1 MISAL
6 QAPNEIRKRMQM
18 LYRTEE
24 NSYARYLT
32 EKTEVSQDSKIR
44 IYSVA
49 KQIIEKIRVDRNL
62 GIIDAFMQ
70 EYGLS
75 NEEGIALMC
84 LAESLLRIPDDCT
97 INDLIKD
104 KIGNSMWSNHIG
116 SSSSMFVNAATWG
129 LFIGGIVLKESND
142 SAKWFG
148 TINNLLKTMGEP
160 IIRKAIQQ
168 AMCTLGKHFIKGRDI
183 TEALNNRK
191 EGELYSFDILGE
203 AAKTRKD
210 AERYFS
216 EYMQAV
222 DSIGKSKGSDDTGRL
237 VDYDEISVKIS
248 ALHSRY
254 EFSQIDDVLDEIVDK
269 LLQICRLAKE
279 YNIRVCID
287 AEEASRLE
295 ISLMILEKLRFESS
309 LNGWE
314 GLGLA
319 VQAYQKRAFS
329 VLDFVEDIS
338 VRSCHKMMVRL
349 VKGAYWDYEIKNSQE
364 LGLSS
369 YPVFTRKV
377 YTDVSYL
384 ACANK
389 ILSKPNT
396 FYPCFATHNAYTLA
410 AILEMANK
418 DHPGFE
424 FQRLHGMGASLYE
437 YVTQELAA
445 NIKCRVYAPV
455 GGYQDLLPYLIRRL
469 LENGANSS
477 FINQLNDSN
486 ISLEQLIQDPLE
498 KAKELEYLPH
508 PNIPLPK
515 DIFGPERLNSSG
527 IDITDS
533 VTLANF
539 NDEMKNY
546 QNCKFKASSIVNG
559 EEFDGDFIEIL
570 SPSNSEDLVGEV
582 LFASSTQA
590 LSALDIAYS
599 AFKDWS
605 NVPVSTRA
613 SILEKA
619 ANLIE
624 ENKAKL
630 IMLLIREGGK
640 VISDAIAE
648 IREAVDFLR
657 YYAVLGR
664 QELEGSNRLPGPVGE
679 DNYLYFR
686 SRGVFVCISPWNFP
700 LAIFIGPIAAAL
712 VTGNTVIAK
721 PAEQTSIIAY
731 EAVKLLYDAGIPKG
745 VLHLLLGDGKELGE
759 VLLKNEKIGGVA
771 FTGSTETARI
781 INQSIAEKEGGI
793 IPFIAE
799 TGGLN
804 TMITD
809 TSALVEQVTND
820 VITSAFKSAGQRCSA
835 LRVLFVQEEVAD
847 KQIEMICGAMED
859 LVIGDPM
866 LLKTDIGPVIDKA
879 SQEML
884 IAHADRMSQEGKLL
898 CQVKLGEECQKGYF
912 FAPCA
917 YEIQNIS
924 QLQREVF
931 GPILHIIRYKKG
943 DLHKILSEIND
954 TGYGLTF
961 AVQSRVQSN
970 IDNIIDNINVGNVY
984 VNRNQVG
991 AVVGVQPFGGQGL
1004 SGTGPKAGGP
1014 YYLHRFLT
1022 EKVVSINTTALGG
1035 NTSLMCLTDQ

>member
-6 QAPNEIRKRMQM
+6 QVPNEIRRRMQL

-32 EKTEVSQDSKIR
+32 EKTEISQDSKIR

-49 KQIIEKIRVDRNL
+49 KQIIEKIRGGRNL

-84 LAESLLRIPDDCT
+84 LAESLLRVPDDCT

-104 KIGNSMWSNHIG
+104 KIANSMWSNHIG
-116 SSSSMFVNAATWG
+116 NSSSMFVNAATWG
-129 LFIGGIVLKESND
+129 LFIGGRVLKDTND
-142 SAKWFG
+142 STRWFS
-148 TINNLLKTMGEP
+148 TINNLIKTMGEP
-160 IIRKAIQQ
+160 IIRKAVQQ
-168 AMCTLGKHFIKGRDI
+168 AMYVLGKHFIKGRDI
-183 TEALNNRK
+183 IEAIGNRK
-191 EGELYSFDILGE
+191 ESELYSFDILGE
-203 AAKTRKD
+203 ASKTKKD
-210 AERYFS
+210 AERYFT
-216 EYMQAV
+216 EYMKAI
-222 DSIGKSKGSDDTGRL
+222 DSIGKSINNVTENL
-237 VDYDEISVKIS
+237 VDHDEISVKIS
-248 ALHSRY
+248 ALHNRY
-254 EFSQIDDVLDEIVDK
+254 EFSQINEVLDEIVDK
-269 LLQICRLAKE
+269 LLSICRLAKQN
-279 YNIRVCID
+279 NIRVCID

-295 ISLMILEKLRFESS
+295 ISLMILEKLRLDSS
-309 LNGWE
+309 LDGWE

-329 VLDFVEDIS
+329 VLDFVEDIA
-338 VRSCHKMMVRL
+338 VRSSHKMMIRL
-349 VKGAYWDYEIKNSQE
+349 VKGAYWDYEIKNAQE

-384 ACANK
+384 ACAYK
-389 ILSKPNT
+389 ILTKQNT

-410 AILEMANK
+410 TILEIADK

-424 FQRLHGMGASLYE
+424 FQRLHGMGTSLYE
-437 YVTQELAA
+437 YVTQEMAA

-455 GGYQDLLPYLIRRL
+455 GSYQDLLPYLIRRL

-477 FINQLNDSN
+477 FINQMNDSN
-486 ISLEQLIQDPLE
+486 ITLDQLIEDPLE
-498 KAKELEYLPH
+498 KAKSFEYMPH
-508 PNIPLPK
+508 PSISLPK
-515 DIFGPERLNSSG
+515 DIFGDERINSAG

-533 VTLANF
+533 VTLVNF
-539 NDEMKNY
+539 NEEMKEY
-546 QNCKFKASSIVNG
+546 KEHKFKALSIING
-559 EEFDGDFIEIL
+559 EELGSQAIEVF
-570 SPSNSEDLVGEV
+570 SPANSEDVVGEV
-582 LFASSTQA
+582 SFADATQA
-590 LSALDIAYS
+590 VSALDIAYD
-599 AFKDWS
+599 AFKEWS
-605 NVPVSTRA
+605 SMSVYDRA
-613 SILEKA
+613 AILEKA
-619 ANLIE
+619 ADLME

-630 IMLLIREGGK
+630 IVLLIREGGK

-648 IREAVDFLR
+648 VREAVDFLR
-657 YYAVLGR
+657 YYVAMGKKELGD
-664 QELEGSNRLPGPVGE
+664 SKKLPGPVGE
-679 DNYLYFR
+679 DNYIYFR
-686 SRGVFVCISPWNFP
+686 SRGVFICISPWNFP
-700 LAIFIGPIAAAL
+700 LAIFIGPIVAAL
-712 VTGNTVIAK
+712 ITGNTVLAK

-731 EAVKLLYDAGIPKG
+731 EAVKLLYDAGVPKG
-745 VLHLLLGDGKELGE
+745 VLHLLLGHGKELGE
-759 VLLKNEKIGGVA
+759 VLLKNEKIAGVA

-781 INQSIAEKEGGI
+781 INQAIAEKEGAI

-804 TMITD
+804 TMIVD
-809 TSALVEQVTND
+809 SSALIEQVTND
-820 VITSAFKSAGQRCSA
+820 VIASAFKSAGQRCSA
-835 LRVLFVQEEVAD
+835 LRVLFVQEEIAD

-866 LLKTDIGPVIDKA
+866 LLKTDIGPVIDDA
-879 SQEML
+879 SREML
-884 IAHADRMSQEGKLL
+884 FAHADRMSREGKLL
-898 CQVKLGEECQKGYF
+898 CKVNLGEDCEKGYF
-912 FAPCA
+912 FPPCA
-917 YEIQNIS
+917 YEIESIS
-924 QLQREVF
+924 QLNREVF

-943 DLHKILSEIND
+943 DLHKILTEINN

-961 AVQSRVQSN
+961 AVQSRIQSN

-1022 EKVVSINTTALGG
+1022 EKVISINTTALGG
-1035 NTSLMCLTDQ
+1035 NTTLMCLNDE

>member
-6 QAPNEIRKRMQM
+6 QAPNEIRRRMQM

-24 NSYARYLT
+24 NSYIRYLT
-32 EKTEVSQDSKIR
+32 EKTEISQDSKIR

-49 KQIIEKIRVDRNL
+49 KQIIERIRVDRNL

-116 SSSSMFVNAATWG
+116 SSSSIFVNAATWG
-129 LFIGGIVLKESND
+129 LFIGGRVLKD
-142 SAKWFG
+142 SSDSTRLFG
-148 TINNLLKTMGEP
+148 AINNLLKTMGEP
-160 IIRKAIQQ
+160 IIRKAVRQ
-168 AMCTLGKHFIKGRDI
+168 AMCILGKHFIKGRDI
-183 TEALNNRK
+183 IEALNNRK
-191 EGELYSFDILGE
+191 AGELYSFDILGE

-210 AERYFS
+210 AERYFT
-216 EYMQAV
+216 EYMAAV
-222 DSIGKSKGSDDTGRL
+222 ESIGKSKIVNETGNL
-237 VDYDEISVKIS
+237 IDYDEISVKIS
-248 ALHSRY
+248 ALHNRY
-254 EFSQIDDVLDEIVDK
+254 EFSQIDEVLDEIVDK
-269 LLQICRLAKE
+269 LLQICRLAKDH
-279 YNIRVCID
+279 NIRVCVD

-295 ISLMILEKLRFESS
+295 ISLMILEKLRFDSS

-338 VRSCHKMMVRL
+338 VRSHHKMMLRL
-349 VKGAYWDYEIKNSQE
+349 VKGAYWDYEIKNAQE

-396 FYPCFATHNAYTLA
+396 FSPCFATHNAYTLA

-445 NIKCRVYAPV
+445 NVKCRVYAPV
-455 GGYQDLLPYLIRRL
+455 GSYQDLLPYLIRRL

-486 ISLEQLIQDPLE
+486 VSLEQLIEDPLE
-498 KAKELEYLPH
+498 KAKALEYLPH
-508 PNIPLPK
+508 PNIALPK
-515 DIFGPERLNSSG
+515 DIFGPDRLNSMG

-533 VTLANF
+533 VTLASF
-539 NDEMKNY
+539 NEEMKNY
-546 QNCKFKASSIVNG
+546 QTCKFRAAPIIGG
-559 EEFDGDFIEIL
+559 EELDGSFKEVF
-570 SPSNSEDLVGEV
+570 SPTNSEDVIGEV
-582 LFASSTQA
+582 LFADPTQA
-590 LSALDIAYS
+590 LSALGIAYD
-599 AFKDWS
+599 AFEEWS
-605 NVPVSTRA
+605 NIPVSTRA
-613 SILEKA
+613 AILEKA
-619 ANLIE
+619 ANLLE

-630 IMLLIREGGK
+630 ITLLIREGGK

-648 IREAVDFLR
+648 VREAVDFLR
-657 YYAVLGR
+657 YYALLGR
-664 QELEGSNRLPGPVGE
+664 QELEQSKKLPGPVGE
-679 DNYLYFR
+679 DNYLYFK

-712 VTGNTVIAK
+712 VTGNTVLAK

-731 EAVKLLYDAGIPKG
+731 ETVKLLYDAGVPKE
-745 VLHLLLGDGKELGE
+745 VLHLLLGHGKELGE

-771 FTGSTETARI
+771 FTGSTETASI
-781 INQSIAEKEGGI
+781 INQSIAQKEGGI

-809 TSALVEQVTND
+809 TSALIEQVTND

-847 KQIEMICGAMED
+847 KQIEMICGAMES

-866 LLKTDIGPVIDKA
+866 LLNTDIGPVIDKP

-884 IAHADRMSQEGKLL
+884 MSHENKMSQEAKLL
-898 CQVKLGEECQKGYF
+898 CKVKLGEDCKKGYF

-917 YEIQNIS
+917 YEIQSIS
-924 QLQREVF
+924 QLKREVF
-931 GPILHIIRYKKG
+931 GPILHIIRYKKEN
-943 DLHKILSEIND
+943 LHKILNEINS

-970 IDNIIDNINVGNVY
+970 IDNIIDKINVGNVY

-1035 NTSLMCLTDQ
+1035 NTSLMCLTD

>member
-6 QAPNEIRKRMQM
+6 QAPSEIRKRMQM
-18 LYRTEE
+18 LYRIEE

-32 EKTEVSQDSKIR
+32 EKTEISQDSKIR
-44 IYSVA
+44 IYTIA
-49 KQIIEKIRVDRNL
+49 KQIIEKIRVEKNL

-75 NEEGIALMC
+75 NDEGIALMC

-104 KIGNSMWSNHIG
+104 KLANSMWSNHIG

-129 LFIGGIVLKESND
+129 LFIGGRVLKENND
-142 SAKWFG
+142 NVRWFS
-148 TINNLLKTMGEP
+148 TVNNLLKTMGEP
-160 IIRKAIQQ
+160 IIRKAVQQ
-168 AMCTLGKHFIKGRDI
+168 AMCILGKHFIKGRDI
-183 TEALNNRK
+183 KEALDNRK
-191 EGELYSFDILGE
+191 ENELYSFDILGE
-203 AAKTRKD
+203 AAKTKKD
-210 AERYFS
+210 AEKYFN
-216 EYMQAV
+216 EYMKAIE
-222 DSIGKSKGSDDTGRL
+222 SIGRSKGENATGNL

-248 ALHSRY
+248 ALHNRY
-254 EFSQIDDVLDEIVDK
+254 EFSQIDEVLDEIVGK
-269 LLQICRLAKE
+269 LLKICELAKK

-295 ISLMILEKLRFESS
+295 ISLMILEKLRFDSS
-309 LNGWE
+309 LEGWE

-329 VLDFVEDIS
+329 VLDFVEDIAVKS
-338 VRSCHKMMVRL
+338 HHKIMVRL
-349 VKGAYWDYEIKNSQE
+349 VKGAYWDYEIKNTQE

-384 ACANK
+384 ACASK
-389 ILSKPNT
+389 ILSKPST

-410 AILEMANK
+410 AILEMADK

-455 GGYQDLLPYLIRRL
+455 GSYQDLLPYLIRRL

-477 FINQLNDSN
+477 FINQMNDSN
-486 ISLEQLIQDPLE
+486 VTLEQLIEDPLE
-498 KAKELEYLPH
+498 KAKSLEYLPH
-508 PNIPLPK
+508 PNIPLPR
-515 DIFGPERLNSSG
+515 DIFGPERINSSG

-533 VTLANF
+533 VALVNL
-539 NDEMKNY
+539 NEEMKVY
-546 QNCKFKASSIVNG
+546 QTCRFKAVSIVNG
-559 EEFDGDFIEIL
+559 EELENNFVEVL
-570 SPSNSEDLVGEV
+570 SPSNCEDVVGNV
-582 LFASSTQA
+582 SFANSSQA
-590 LSALDIAYS
+590 LSALDVAYD
-599 AFKDWS
+599 AFKNWS

-619 ANLIE
+619 ADLLE
-624 ENKAKL
+624 DNKVKL

-664 QELEGSNRLPGPVGE
+664 KELEKSEKLPGPVGE
-679 DNYLYFR
+679 ENYLYFR

-712 VTGNTVIAK
+712 VTGNPVIAK

-731 EAVKLLYDAGIPKG
+731 EAVKLLYDAGVPKE
-745 VLHLLLGDGKELGE
+745 VLHLLLGEGRELGE

-781 INQSIAEKEGGI
+781 INQYIAEKEGGI

-809 TSALVEQVTND
+809 TSALIEQVTND

-835 LRVLFVQEEVAD
+835 LRVLFVQEEVAE

-859 LVIGDPM
+859 LVVGDPM
-866 LLKTDIGPVIDKA
+866 LLKTDIGPVIDKD

-884 IAHADRMSQEGKLL
+884 IAHTNRMSKEGKLL
-898 CQVKLGEECQKGYF
+898 CRVKIDESCEKGYF
-912 FAPCA
+912 FAPCV
-917 YEIQNIS
+917 YEIESIS
-924 QLQREVF
+924 QLKREVF
-931 GPILHIIRYKKG
+931 GPILHVIRYKKG
-943 DLHKILSEIND
+943 ELNKILDEINN

-970 IDNIIDNINVGNVY
+970 IDNIVDGINVGNVY